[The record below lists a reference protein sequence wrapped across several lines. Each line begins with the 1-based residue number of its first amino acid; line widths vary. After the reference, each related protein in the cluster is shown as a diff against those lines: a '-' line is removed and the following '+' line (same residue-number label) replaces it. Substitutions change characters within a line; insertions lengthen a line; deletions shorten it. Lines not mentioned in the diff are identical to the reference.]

1 MKTLLA
7 LMLGL
12 LAGTLLAAPRPKDE
26 KDKDD
31 LKKFDGNWTFSSWQ
45 HSGLP
50 LAAIS
55 LESAKW
61 SVKGDKYTFE
71 ISGVKEE
78 GTLKLDSTKKMATI
92 DLAITSGNDEGSTQL
107 GIYKFDG
114 EALVFCFSRPGVKDR
129 PTEFT
134 TTEENAN
141 ILVTIKRT
149 K

>member
-1 MKTLLA
+1 MKPLLV

-12 LAGTLLAAPRPKDE
+12 LAGTLVAAPRPKEDKE
-26 KDKDD
+26 KDD
-31 LKKFDGNWTFSSWQ
+31 LKKFDGNWAFSSWE

-50 LAAIS
+50 LAAAS
-55 LESAKW
+55 LETAKW

-71 ISGVKEE
+71 ISGTKEE
-78 GTLKLDSTKKMATI
+78 GTLKLDSSKKVATF
-92 DLAITSGNDEGSTQL
+92 DLTITSGNDEGSTQL

-114 EALVFCFSRPGVKDR
+114 EALVFCLARPGVKER